1 MYDFTTHKIAEIT
14 ISGQHK
20 RPFRNVI
27 DVHLREGVMR
37 SLNTNVVSSSW
48 VGPLEDICDAYLDF
62 LMILLKL
69 LGYIFSEC
77 YMRGFEE

>member
-37 SLNTNVVSSSW
+37 SLNTNVVSSS
-48 VGPLEDICDAYLDF
+48 
-62 LMILLKL
+62 
-69 LGYIFSEC
+69 
-77 YMRGFEE
+77 